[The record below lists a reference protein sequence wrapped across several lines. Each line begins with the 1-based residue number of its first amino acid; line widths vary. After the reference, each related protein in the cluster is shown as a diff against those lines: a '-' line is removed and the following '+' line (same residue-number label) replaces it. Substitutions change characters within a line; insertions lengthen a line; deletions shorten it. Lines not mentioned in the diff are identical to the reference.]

1 MKQFK
6 TVVFAALLL
15 MGASSISN
23 AQSKIA
29 HINTQELIEAMPEM
43 KTAEAEIQKLGK
55 TYENDIQASLT
66 ELQNKAKQYQAEA
79 EAQTQAENEKRAQEI
94 DGMRQ
99 SIAQFQQQAQQDIEK
114 KKFDLLKPITER
126 AKAAIQK
133 VARAQGFEYV
143 LDSTVG
149 GGVILADGKDLMAD
163 VKKELGF

>member
-1 MKQFK
+1 MKQIK
-6 TVVFAALLL
+6 TVVFATMLLF
-15 MGASSISN
+15 GATSFSN

>member
-23 AQSKIA
+23 AQGKIA

-55 TYENDIQASLT
+55 TYENDISASLT

-79 EAQTQAENEKRAQEI
+79 EGQTQAENEKRAQEI

-99 SIAQFQQQAQQDIEK
+99 SISQFQQQAQQDIEK